1 VLLTSALVDMSFTY
15 RDGQFQRICTSQI
28 YADDVSLGFMINVI
42 LHVPLTE
49 SFLFY
54 SHLME
59 LKRVENLTE
68 QVK

>member
-1 VLLTSALVDMSFTY
+1 
-15 RDGQFQRICTSQI
+15 
-28 YADDVSLGFMINVI
+28 MINVI